1 MVDQLPQSG
10 AQGWVFVGRWLSLAK
25 PADAAIMSE
34 MRQLVATV
42 EDTFAALFPLWAA
55 IYQG

>member
-1 MVDQLPQSG
+1 VVDQLPEPGG
-10 AQGWVFVGRWLSLAK
+10 AGWIFVGRWLSLSQ
-25 PADAAIMSE
+25 PADAAIMGD

-55 IYQG
+55 IY